1 MSIAKNPEIKPEVKR
16 KRGNPNWHKGMAS
29 PNPIGRP
36 RAGESRG
43 EIWAEDWNA
52 TAEQIAEELRGTD
65 LGRMFSQMPKGV
77 PMYRLVGRRMLA
89 AIMFEPQAS
98 VISLILDAI
107 YGKVSE
113 KLEHS
118 LSFSVSIGD
127 VEWKPATKNLPPMV
141 IDNQVTTE
149 QAATEQTATEVET
162 SLTLPKSLPTSKE

>member
-1 MSIAKNPEIKPEVKR
+1 MSIAKKPEIKPEIKR
-16 KRGNPNWHKGMAS
+16 KPGNPNWHKGMPS

-118 LSFSVSIGD
+118 VSFSVSIGD
-127 VEWKPATKNLPPMV
+127 VEWKPAPKNLPPV
-141 IDNQVTTE
+141 IDNQVT
-149 QAATEQTATEVET
+149 TEQTATEVET
-162 SLTLPKSLPTSKE
+162 SLTSPKSLLTSKE